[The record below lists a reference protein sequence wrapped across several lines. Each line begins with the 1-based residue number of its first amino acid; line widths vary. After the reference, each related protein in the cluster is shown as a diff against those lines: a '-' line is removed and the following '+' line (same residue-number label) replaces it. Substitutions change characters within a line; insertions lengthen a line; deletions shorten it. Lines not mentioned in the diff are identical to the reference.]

1 MKRLPEVV
9 LALNIEVTRLTRKK
23 PMDAIKDKSIDAKS
37 STTYSRPVGF
47 KEKRS
52 DSSKNVYAVSE
63 PEGDQRRVTD
73 PIWSLKVFNIEKL
86 LVKKG
91 EPVLYCLKDGQSVVS
106 SEKSFRLFLPEL
118 SYLLKEFV
126 DLKKLLKHGDC

>member
-1 MKRLPEVV
+1 
-9 LALNIEVTRLTRKK
+9 
-23 PMDAIKDKSIDAKS
+23 MDAINDKSIDAKS

-73 PIWSLKVFNIEKL
+73 PIWYLKVFNIENYL
-86 LVKKG
+86 WKKANLFSI
-91 EPVLYCLKDGQSVVS
+91 VWKMGQSVVS

-126 DLKKLLKHGDC
+126 DLKKLLKQGDC

>member
-9 LALNIEVTRLTRKK
+9 LALNIKVTRLTRKK
-23 PMDAIKDKSIDAKS
+23 PMDAIKDKSVDAKS
-37 STTYSRPVGF
+37 STTYSRPVSF

-73 PIWSLKVFNIEKL
+73 PIWSLKVFNIEN
-86 LVKKG
+86 
-91 EPVLYCLKDGQSVVS
+91 
-106 SEKSFRLFLPEL
+106 
-118 SYLLKEFV
+118 YL
-126 DLKKLLKHGDC
+126 